1 MQKNDLPCAAARDLM
16 PLVKEG
22 LVSSESRTLV
32 EAHVLLCPAC
42 QKEWAALQQE
52 TPLPLESAPL
62 VSLHKKLGR
71 QSVERA
77 LLWALLALLAL
88 SLALIVLTHRTP
100 LRYQEGMLKLY
111 SVMREGAP
119 TDEAILTINNRAAE
133 YALDRLVDAETGDTE
148 TLLTAWTTPLSR
160 WRGAVMPRTTLVKGD
175 LWYASCDSL
184 DVRVLPEGAK
194 SAGPSNRMT
203 LPRLALAYYLYAAG
217 AAMALA
223 LLARFFIKQQNA
235 RRAADAL
242 ALLGA
247 CYIAA
252 HILVMGF
259 TTVSCFMTHD
269 FLCILLVTALLF
281 GAGALAV
288 KRRRE
293 KAGC

>member
-16 PLVKEG
+16 PLVKDG
-22 LVSSESRTLV
+22 LVSSESRALV

-52 TPLPLESAPL
+52 TPLPLESVPL

-119 TDEAILTINNRAAE
+119 TDEAILTIDNRAAE
-133 YALDRLVDAETGDTE
+133 YALDRLIDAETGDTE

-160 WRGAVMPRTTLVKGD
+160 WRGAVMPRTTLIEGA
-175 LWYASCDSL
+175 LWYTSFDGL
-184 DVRVLPEGAK
+184 DTRILPDGAK
-194 SAGPSNRMT
+194 NAEPSNRMS
-203 LPRLALAYYLYAAG
+203 LPRLALAYYLFAAV
-217 AAMALA
+217 AAMASA
-223 LLARFFIKQQNA
+223 LPVRFLIKQQNA
-235 RRAADAL
+235 RRAAGAV

-259 TTVSCFMTHD
+259 TTVSCFMMRD
-269 FLCILLVTALLF
+269 FLCILLVAALLF
-281 GAGALAV
+281 GVAVLAIRRSRQRAL
-288 KRRRE
+288 
-293 KAGC
+293 